1 MPSRQR
7 VFDRAHLVSFLT
19 LYTLFALLTFL
30 ALRPAEKQNATL
42 PKALLVAAGA
52 VSGPFT
58 GAMARGFQSCCWRNS
73 LQLAPYC
80 GGILMIGTVLQ
91 WVPMPF
97 QAGQRLVRLTLWLV
111 GWLGWFGGGL
121 VSFAHALS

>member
-58 GAMARGFQSCCWRNS
+58 GAMARDFQSCCWRNS

-80 GGILMIGTVLQ
+80 VLPIA
-91 WVPMPF
+91 VEF
-97 QAGQRLVRLTLWLV
+97 
-111 GWLGWFGGGL
+111 
-121 VSFAHALS
+121 S